1 MSDGDF
7 QNPNSEGF
15 IPVDVSNSYLYNP
28 FITVGVSLIN
38 HERGDQ
44 LIKHGITIKQDYEL
58 NADYQLVEG
67 AIKLLKGGYHPAPE
81 GWDINVWEKMLDK
94 SEQEK
99 LIIAGALVAAEIDR
113 LNYKE

>member
-15 IPVDVSNSYLYNP
+15 IPVDVINSYLYNP

-44 LIKHGITIKQDYEL
+44 LIKHGRTRYLE
-58 NADYQLVEG
+58 
-67 AIKLLKGGYHPAPE
+67 
-81 GWDINVWEKMLDK
+81 
-94 SEQEK
+94 
-99 LIIAGALVAAEIDR
+99 R
-113 LNYKE
+113 